1 MEGDSWLMAIWYKE
15 WTHKLIAW
23 SGLPL
28 QGGTLLQRNGTVFC
42 SDHQKRNA
50 MKVWKCCSALW
61 LGLNI
66 RDLDWETYPSRILQL
81 HLWPKLPGTC
91 HMYHRPF
98 APVSARRWCTS
109 AEMWA
114 GKFFVVLFLK
124 WHLVFISHLKKLVTF
139 PSGVP
144 TRWQLG
150 HCISFPTPES
160 NFEAFRFW
168 KSATPWIFSRHRG
181 SVRQRCWNKCDV
193 PVFGSAHFQRNF
205 QTLQT
210 LNATIPCKIKLL
222 IYQLMYL
229 RTLALGRW
237 ECKLRVLCFVSPGL
251 VRFQHGK
258 HGATEVSVGLT
269 CGLVGDQNLFL
280 LYTLTFHSYRVGEWS
295 ILARSIKFLWSAQIE
310 NLKYG
315 LLLLL
320 MHFFKW
326 HRFRFLSH
334 LLRRDPELLFSIV
347 FISPVI
353 VESRGSN

>member
-139 PSGVP
+139 PAGVP

-280 LYTLTFHSYRVGEWS
+280 LYTLTFHSTE
-295 ILARSIKFLWSAQIE
+295 LE
-310 NLKYG
+310 NEVYLQDPSSSYEV
-315 LLLLL
+315 
-320 MHFFKW
+320 
-326 HRFRFLSH
+326 HR
-334 LLRRDPELLFSIV
+334 
-347 FISPVI
+347 
-353 VESRGSN
+353 